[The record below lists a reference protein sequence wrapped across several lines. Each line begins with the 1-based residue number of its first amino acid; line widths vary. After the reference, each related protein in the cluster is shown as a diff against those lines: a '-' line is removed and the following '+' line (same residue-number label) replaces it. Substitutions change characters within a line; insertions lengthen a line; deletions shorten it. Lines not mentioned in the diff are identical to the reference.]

1 MLRIGWL
8 RFLVAQH
15 SQNEKFCFR
24 AIVATQK
31 LYELLSWKKPQS
43 QQPSTDP
50 YYANTGLQNGD
61 ALTGLVGFE
70 WDAVVNNGFTP
81 AGLTVLS
88 QSPVSPTT
96 IALGLPVGKNLNISN
111 AVRYTAASS
120 AKVFSTG
127 SIQWMWGLDSDKVT
141 NPRVDPRAQQIAV
154 NVFKDM
160 KAIPTTPRPGL
171 VV

>member
-1 MLRIGWL
+1 M
-8 RFLVAQH
+8 
-15 SQNEKFCFR
+15 
-24 AIVATQK
+24 
-31 LYELLSWKKPQS
+31 
-43 QQPSTDP
+43 
-50 YYANTGLQNGD
+50 
-61 ALTGLVGFE
+61 
-70 WDAVVNNGFTP
+70 
-81 AGLTVLS
+81 LS